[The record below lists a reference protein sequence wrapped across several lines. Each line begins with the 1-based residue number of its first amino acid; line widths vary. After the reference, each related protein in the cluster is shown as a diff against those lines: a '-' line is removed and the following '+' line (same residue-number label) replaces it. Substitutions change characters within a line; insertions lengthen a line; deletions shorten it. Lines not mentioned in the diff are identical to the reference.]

1 MTPQDRF
8 TLNLCRARSI
18 ALFESIP
25 NDEPFIP
32 ESFAADFE
40 SIRLEVGTLLKMNL
54 SSLAVENLPQ
64 YGDEYDDVE
73 LKSRVRQLIAVLNAV
88 FSEDAPDKQSV
99 ISSARDDDLRGRCQ
113 DLLDKAEGRFD
124 RAINQATLVLEDKVR
139 RYSDLP
145 GEVGI
150 SLFSK
155 AISSDPTHSII
166 KLSGNKEIQTGYSEI
181 CRGLTRVFRNP
192 THHHALDVYTRLEA
206 EAVCIFIDH
215 LLDVIKK
222 SIAR

>member
-88 FSEDAPDKQSV
+88 FAEDAPDKQSV

-145 GEVGI
+145 GEV
-150 SLFSK
+150 
-155 AISSDPTHSII
+155 
-166 KLSGNKEIQTGYSEI
+166 
-181 CRGLTRVFRNP
+181 
-192 THHHALDVYTRLEA
+192 
-206 EAVCIFIDH
+206 
-215 LLDVIKK
+215 
-222 SIAR
+222 